1 MLTDEKIRNKENKGV
16 TRRNFFGATLGSIAA
31 TPLFFQTVR
40 ETLAAPSMNTTE
52 DHTVRLNMNENPFG
66 PSPRAM
72 LVAKKNI
79 DRSNLYLDATIEK
92 LYSALMQHNGI
103 VKDTIILGTGSWE
116 ILRIALLTCFEN
128 GGNIVSTRQTF
139 KPPLDYAKHLGFI
152 LKKVD
157 HTIDPQGHWQ
167 YNIEGLL
174 EAVDSQTRLLYLVN
188 PNNPTGSWLDYQ
200 QLKYIADSL
209 PSAVLFLID
218 EAYIHFLG
226 NVPKNGIDLIKEGYK
241 NVLVT
246 RTFSKVYGLAGL
258 RVGYGVSHADVIK
271 RLKRLQKFTID
282 FLSINTTGYHGAI
295 AALKDTWFVSKSIR
309 QAQKTLSFYKEGLP
323 VLGLPYIIGA
333 GPFVTVDVKTDAD
346 IVVEKMAKTNILVMG
361 GKDWE
366 MPTYIRISYG
376 TDADN
381 QRAIHALRHA
391 VSG

>member
-1 MLTDEKIRNKENKGV
+1 MLTDEKIRKKENKGV

-40 ETLAAPSMNTTE
+40 ETLAAPGMNTTE

-72 LVAKKNI
+72 LVAEKNI
-79 DRSNLYLDATIEK
+79 GRSNLYLDATIEK
-92 LYSALMQHNGI
+92 LYSALMQHKGI
-103 VKDTIILGTGSWE
+103 TKDTIILGTGSWE
-116 ILRIALLTCFEN
+116 ILRIALLACFEN
-128 GGNIVSTRQTF
+128 GGNVVSTRKTF
-139 KPPLDYAKHLGFI
+139 KLLLDYAKHLGLI

-157 HTIDPQGHWQ
+157 HAIDPQGHWQ
-167 YNIEGLL
+167 YNVEGLL

-188 PNNPTGSWLDYQ
+188 PNNPTGAWLDYQ

-209 PSAVLFLID
+209 PPAVLFLID

-226 NVPKNGIDLIKEGYK
+226 NVQKNGIDLIKEGYK

-258 RVGYGVSHADVIK
+258 RVGYGVSHAEVIK
-271 RLKRLQKFTID
+271 RLQEFTID
-282 FLSINTTGYHGAI
+282 FLSINTSGYHGAI

-333 GPFVTVDVKTDAD
+333 GPFVMVDVKTDAD
-346 IVVEKMAKTNILVMG
+346 IVVEKMAKENILVMG

-376 TDADN
+376 TDTDN

>member
-16 TRRNFFGATLGSIAA
+16 TRRNFFGATLGAIAA

-40 ETLAAPSMNTTE
+40 ETFAAPGMNTTG
-52 DHTVRLNMNENPFG
+52 DHTLRLNMNENPFG
-66 PSPRAM
+66 FSPRAM
-72 LVAKKNI
+72 LAAEKNI
-79 DRSNLYLDATIEK
+79 GRSNLYLDATIEK
-92 LYSALMQHNGI
+92 LYSALMQHNSI
-103 VKDTIILGTGSWE
+103 TKDTIILGTGSWE
-116 ILRIALLTCFEN
+116 ILRIALLACFEN
-128 GGNIVSTRQTF
+128 SGNVVSTRQTF
-139 KPPLDYAKHLGFI
+139 KLPLDYAKHLGLI

-167 YNIEGLL
+167 YNVEGLL

-188 PNNPTGSWLDYQ
+188 PNNPTGAWLDYQ

-209 PSAVLFLID
+209 PPAVLFLID
-218 EAYIHFLG
+218 EAYIHFLE
-226 NVPKNGIDLIKEGYK
+226 NVQKNGIDLIKEGYK

-271 RLKRLQKFTID
+271 RLQEFTID
-282 FLSINTTGYHGAI
+282 FLSINTSGYHGAI

-333 GPFVTVDVKTDAD
+333 GPFVMVDVKTDAD
-346 IVVEKMAKTNILVMG
+346 IIVEKMPKENILVMG
-361 GKDWE
+361 GKNWG

-376 TDADN
+376 TDKDN

>member
-1 MLTDEKIRNKENKGV
+1 MHTDEKIRNKENKGV
-16 TRRNFFGATLGSIAA
+16 TRRNFFGATLGAIAA

-40 ETLAAPSMNTTE
+40 ETFAAPGMNTTG
-52 DHTVRLNMNENPFG
+52 DHTLRLNMNENPFG
-66 PSPRAM
+66 FSPRAM
-72 LVAKKNI
+72 LAAEKNI
-79 DRSNLYLDATIEK
+79 GRSNLYLDATIEK
-92 LYSALMQHNGI
+92 LYGALMQHNSI
-103 VKDTIILGTGSWE
+103 TKDTIILGTGSWE
-116 ILRIALLTCFEN
+116 ILRIALLACFEN
-128 GGNIVSTRQTF
+128 GGNVVSTRQTF
-139 KPPLDYAKHLGFI
+139 KLLLDYAKHLGLI

-157 HTIDPQGHWQ
+157 HAIDPQGHWQ

-188 PNNPTGSWLDYQ
+188 PNNPTGAWLDYQ

-209 PSAVLFLID
+209 PPEVLFLID

-226 NVPKNGIDLIKEGYK
+226 NVQKNGIDLIKEGYK

-271 RLKRLQKFTID
+271 RLQEFTID
-282 FLSINTTGYHGAI
+282 FLSINTSGYHGAI

-333 GPFVTVDVKTDAD
+333 GPFVMVDVKTDAD
-346 IVVEKMAKTNILVMG
+346 IIVEKMAKENILVMG

-381 QRAIHALRHA
+381 QRAIHALRHV

>member
-1 MLTDEKIRNKENKGV
+1 MHTDEKIRNKENKGV

-72 LVAKKNI
+72 LAAEKNLG
-79 DRSNLYLDATIEK
+79 RSNLYLDATIEK
-92 LYSALMQHNGI
+92 LYSALMQHKGI
-103 VKDTIILGTGSWE
+103 TKDTIILGTGSWE
-116 ILRIALLTCFEN
+116 ILRIALLACFEN
-128 GGNIVSTRQTF
+128 GGNVVSTRQTF
-139 KPPLDYAKHLGFI
+139 KLLLDHAKHLGLI

-157 HTIDPQGHWQ
+157 HAIDPQGHWQ

-174 EAVDSQTRLLYLVN
+174 KAVDSQTRLLYLVN
-188 PNNPTGSWLDYQ
+188 PNNPTGAWLDYQ

-209 PSAVLFLID
+209 PPAVLFLID
-218 EAYIHFLG
+218 EAYIHFLE
-226 NVPKNGIDLIKEGYK
+226 NVQKNGIDLIKEGYK

-271 RLKRLQKFTID
+271 RLQELTID
-282 FLSINTTGYHGAI
+282 FLSINISGYHGAI

-333 GPFVTVDVKTDAD
+333 GPFVMVDVKTDAD
-346 IVVEKMAKTNILVMG
+346 IIVEKMAKENILVMG
-361 GKDWE
+361 GKDWG

-376 TDADN
+376 TDTDN
-381 QRAIHALRHA
+381 QRAINALRHA

>member
-1 MLTDEKIRNKENKGV
+1 MHTNERKQNKENKGI
-16 TRRNFFGATLGSIAA
+16 TRRNFLGGTLGSVAA
-31 TPLFFQTVR
+31 TPLFFQTAR
-40 ETLAAPSMNTTE
+40 ETLAAPYISANR
-52 DHTVRLNMNENPFG
+52 DHAVRLNMNENPFG

-72 LVAKKNI
+72 LAVMKNLW
-79 DRSNLYLDATIEK
+79 RSNFHLYPTIEK

-103 VKDTIILGTGSWE
+103 TKDMIILGTGSWE
-116 ILRIALLTCFEN
+116 ILRISPLAYFEN
-128 GGNIVSTRQTF
+128 GGNVVSTRQTC
-139 KPPLDYAKHLGFI
+139 KLPLDYAERLGLI
-152 LKKVD
+152 IKKVD

-174 EAVDSQTRLLYLVN
+174 DAVDSRTRLLYLVN
-188 PNNPTGSWLDYQ
+188 PNNPTGAWLDYQ

-209 PSAVLFLID
+209 PPGVLFLID
-218 EAYIHFLG
+218 EAYIQFLG
-226 NVPKNGIDLIKEGYK
+226 NVQKNGIDLIKEGYK

-258 RVGYGVSHADVIK
+258 RVGYGVSHPDVIK
-271 RLKRLQKFTID
+271 RLQEFPID
-282 FLSINTTGYHGAI
+282 FKSINTSGFYGAI

-309 QAQKTLSFYKEGLP
+309 QAQKTLSFYKERLS
-323 VLGLPYIIGA
+323 VLGLPYIIGV
-333 GPFVTVDVKTDAD
+333 GPFVMVNVYTDAD
-346 IVVEKMAKTNILVMG
+346 MIVEKMAKKNILVTG

-381 QRAIHALRHA
+381 LRAIYALRHV

>member
-1 MLTDEKIRNKENKGV
+1 MHTDEKIRNKENKGV
-16 TRRNFFGATLGSIAA
+16 TRRNFFGATLGAIAA

-40 ETLAAPSMNTTE
+40 ETFAAPGMNTTG
-52 DHTVRLNMNENPFG
+52 DHTLRLNMNENPFG
-66 PSPRAM
+66 FSPRAM
-72 LVAKKNI
+72 LAAEKNI
-79 DRSNLYLDATIEK
+79 GRSNLYLDATIEK
-92 LYSALMQHNGI
+92 LYSALMQHNSI
-103 VKDTIILGTGSWE
+103 IKDTIILGAGSWE
-116 ILRIALLTCFEN
+116 ILRIALLACFEN
-128 GGNIVSTRQTF
+128 GGNVVSTRQTF
-139 KPPLDYAKHLGFI
+139 KLLLDYAKHLGLI

-157 HTIDPQGHWQ
+157 HAIDPQGHWQ

-188 PNNPTGSWLDYQ
+188 PNNPTGAWLDYQ

-209 PSAVLFLID
+209 PPEVLFLID

-271 RLKRLQKFTID
+271 RLQEFTID
-282 FLSINTTGYHGAI
+282 FLSINTSGYHGAI

-333 GPFVTVDVKTDAD
+333 GPFVMVDVKTDAD
-346 IVVEKMAKTNILVMG
+346 IVVEKMAKKKFSSLEVRTGRCQPTSEFPMVRTQTIRGPFIL
-361 GKDWE
+361 
-366 MPTYIRISYG
+366 SG
-376 TDADN
+376 TLS
-381 QRAIHALRHA
+381 Q
-391 VSG
+391 GE

>member
-1 MLTDEKIRNKENKGV
+1 MLTDEKIRKKENKGV

-40 ETLAAPSMNTTE
+40 ETLAAPGMNTTE

-72 LVAKKNI
+72 LVAEKNI
-79 DRSNLYLDATIEK
+79 GRSNLYLDATIEK
-92 LYSALMQHNGI
+92 LYSALMQHKGI
-103 VKDTIILGTGSWE
+103 TKDTIILGTGSWE
-116 ILRIALLTCFEN
+116 ILRIALLACFEN
-128 GGNIVSTRQTF
+128 GGNVVSTRQTF
-139 KPPLDYAKHLGFI
+139 KLLLDYAKHLGLI

-157 HTIDPQGHWQ
+157 HAIDPQGHWQ
-167 YNIEGLL
+167 YNVEGLL

-188 PNNPTGSWLDYQ
+188 PNNPTGAWLDYQ

-209 PSAVLFLID
+209 PPAVLFLID

-226 NVPKNGIDLIKEGYK
+226 NVQKNGIDLIKEGYK

-271 RLKRLQKFTID
+271 RLQEFTID
-282 FLSINTTGYHGAI
+282 FLSINTSGYHGAI

-333 GPFVTVDVKTDAD
+333 GPFVMVDVKTDAD
-346 IVVEKMAKTNILVMG
+346 IVVEKMAKENILVMG

-376 TDADN
+376 TDTDN

>member
-1 MLTDEKIRNKENKGV
+1 MHTDEKIRNKENKGV

-40 ETLAAPSMNTTE
+40 ETFAAPYMNTTG

-72 LVAKKNI
+72 LAAEKNLG
-79 DRSNLYLDATIEK
+79 RSNLYLDATIKK
-92 LYSALMQHNGI
+92 LYSALMQHIGI
-103 VKDTIILGTGSWE
+103 IKDTIILGAGSWE
-116 ILRIALLTCFEN
+116 ILRIALLACFEN
-128 GGNIVSTRQTF
+128 SGNVVSTRQTF
-139 KPPLDYAKHLGFI
+139 KLLLDYAKHLGLI

-157 HTIDPQGHWQ
+157 HAIDPQGHWQ

-188 PNNPTGSWLDYQ
+188 PNNPTGAWLDYQ

-209 PSAVLFLID
+209 PPEVLFLID

-226 NVPKNGIDLIKEGYK
+226 NVPKNGIDLIKEDYK

-271 RLKRLQKFTID
+271 RLQEFTID
-282 FLSINTTGYHGAI
+282 FLSINTSGYYGAI
-295 AALKDTWFVSKSIR
+295 AALKDTMFVSKSIR
-309 QAQKTLSFYKEGLP
+309 QAQKTLSFYKKELP
-323 VLGLPYIIGA
+323 VLGLHYIIGA
-333 GPFVTVDVKTDAD
+333 GPFVMVDVKTDAD
-346 IVVEKMAKTNILVMG
+346 IIVEKMAKENILVMG

-376 TDADN
+376 TDTDN

-391 VSG
+391 VSR

>member
-1 MLTDEKIRNKENKGV
+1 
-16 TRRNFFGATLGSIAA
+16 
-31 TPLFFQTVR
+31 
-40 ETLAAPSMNTTE
+40 MNTTK
-52 DHTVRLNMNENPFG
+52 DHAVRLNMNENPFG

-72 LVAKKNI
+72 LAAMKNLR
-79 DRSNLYLDATIEK
+79 RSNFYLYPTIEK

-103 VKDTIILGTGSWE
+103 NKDMIILGTGSWE
-116 ILRIALLTCFEN
+116 ILRIAPLAYFEN
-128 GGNIVSTRQTF
+128 GGNVVSTRQTY
-139 KPPLDYAKHLGFI
+139 KPPLDYAERLGLI
-152 LKKVD
+152 IRKVD

-174 EAVDSQTRLLYLVN
+174 KAVDSQTRLLYLVN
-188 PNNPTGSWLDYQ
+188 PNNPTGAWLDYQ

-209 PSAVLFLID
+209 PPEVLLLID

-226 NVPKNGIDLIKEGYK
+226 SVQENGIDLIKEGYE

-258 RVGYGVSHADVIK
+258 RVGYGVSHPDVIK
-271 RLKRLQKFTID
+271 RLQEFAID
-282 FLSINTTGYHGAI
+282 FLSINASGFYGAI

-309 QAQKTLSFYKEGLP
+309 QAQKTLSFYREWLS
-323 VLGLPYIIGA
+323 VLGLPYIIGK
-333 GPFVTVDVKTDAD
+333 GPFVMVDVSTDAD
-346 IVVEKMAKTNILVMG
+346 IIVEEMAKKHILVTG
-361 GKDWE
+361 GSDWD

-381 QRAIHALRHA
+381 QRAINALWRV